1 MSSWRIV
8 SRRGN
13 GLKSILRGPSSW
25 AARMPL
31 KLGLSL
37 RLIFSRQRHLGDT
50 GHDVVVGCGLVVLV
64 LVGDEAGWLRAPIV
78 ASSPVKP
85 SLVLAILP
93 MAAPRK
99 RFETAGCS
107 RISSIQ
113 PKEIGRPQSIR
124 SESAREN

>member
-1 MSSWRIV
+1 M
-8 SRRGN
+8 
-13 GLKSILRGPSSW
+13 
-25 AARMPL
+25 
-31 KLGLSL
+31 
-37 RLIFSRQRHLGDT
+37 
-50 GHDVVVGCGLVVLV
+50 VVGCGLVVLV

-93 MAAPRK
+93 MAAPGK

-113 PKEIGRPQSIR
+113 PKEIGCCIFLFDRIFR
-124 SESAREN
+124 SSGSRLVEENAIKQEGM